1 MPPYG
6 TIPADRRDTR
16 DQDFWQNLIE
26 QYFKKTE
33 DRQKANYENKILQA
47 VLSGGNIANASMQE
61 KPSGLAGLLN
71 RANPKGT
78 YQGGMGDLSPLTQ
91 QVLASVMGPKLMDP
105 AERTILDERAKQS
118 GQATE
123 RGAAGLEREP
133 LVTRGMEQGIEA
145 GEYALKRE
153 PLITRGMEQK
163 IETGEWG
170 VKGLPLEHRGKEIG
184 VQRAEHGLG
193 DLPLDRRAK
202 EIGVARSEAELA
214 REPLNTRR
222 IEASLG
228 ITEEQLKQMPTQ
240 TQRLLNNL
248 AIEQENLKQTEAET
262 GRGDLRTKRLETDID
277 YTQALAESWKP
288 GGPRDKGQKNLTGA
302 DQNRYNEQMNAAIK
316 AVEDVSRGGHDYTQ
330 ENLLKAW
337 QNFKSTAIPSYETL
351 SPADQKKVRTQWNLK
366 IGAKNKASSSWG
378 KGQEYDWD
386 PALIEKETG
395 GSGEL
400 IKGDVRY
407 ETAPVMGLDDI
418 WNKFDEA
425 NKQIVWKAWMEAHA
439 SGVTPEEFAEKIR
452 SQLWGG

>member
-16 DQDFWQNLIE
+16 DQDFWQKLIE

-105 AERTILDERAKQS
+105 DQRRILGARADT
-118 GQATE
+118 A
-123 RGAAGLEREP
+123 
-133 LVTRGMEQGIEA
+133 EQGVKMGDIALGRAPTETELLNQRAEA
-145 GEYALKRE
+145 GR
-153 PLITRGMEQK
+153 
-163 IETGEWG
+163 WG
-170 VKGLPLEHRGKEIG
+170 IKGLPLEHRGKEIG
-184 VQRAEHGLG
+184 LERSEYGLG

-214 REPLNTRR
+214 REPLNTELIQTR
-222 IEASLG
+222 LG
-228 ITEEQLKQMPTQ
+228 ITKEQLKQMPTQ
-240 TQRLLNNL
+240 TQLLLNNL
-248 AIEQENLKQTEAET
+248 AISRENLKQTEAET
-262 GRGDLRTKRLETDID
+262 GRGDLRTEGLEADIG
-277 YTQALAESWKP
+277 YKKALAESWKP
-288 GGPRDKGQKNLTGA
+288 GGPRDKGQKSLTGA

-351 SPADQKKVRTQWNLK
+351 STEDQKKVRTQWNLK